1 MNASSKIRTYI
12 KSKET
17 LQLHC
22 YNDGTGHYAIG
33 YGHTWK
39 PGDREVITQAQADQ
53 LFAND
58 ILIAEVGVNRCL
70 RVPLLQQEFDACI
83 SFAFNDGIDGFKNSE
98 VLSQLNSGQKI
109 NAFSYLP
116 RYCHSGNTALAGLL
130 FRRVEEVLIA
140 LGKPVFVDN

>member
-1 MNASSKIRTYI
+1 MQSSLRIKNYI
-12 KSKET
+12 KAKET

-22 YNDGTGHYAIG
+22 YSDGTGHYAIG

-58 ILIAEVGVNRCL
+58 ILIAEVGVNRYL
-70 RVPLLQQEFDACI
+70 RVPLLQQEFDACV
-83 SFAFNDGIDGFKNSE
+83 SFAFNDGIDGFKGSE
-98 VLSQLNSGQKI
+98 VLAQLNSGQKI

-116 RYCHSGNTALAGLL
+116 RYCHAGNTALLGLL
-130 FRRVEEVLIA
+130 IRRIEETLIM
-140 LGKPVFVDN
+140 LGKPVVNY